1 MSTIVLPPEKESPE
15 NPGKSMV
22 AMFTEMRD
30 NASIMPVQPKTA
42 WERMEIIIDSGATVP
57 VMPPG
62 AAACYP
68 VMPGKAS
75 RAGVTYEVANGQEL
89 PNLGEKFIAVLTSE
103 GTVRGHLS
111 QVADVSKPL
120 QSVRAMMQSNHQVIF
135 DDEGSYSI
143 NKQTGEIN
151 KIEDDGINFKM
162 IQWIIPQNEVG
173 AVMAMT
179 EESSFIRQGS

>member
-1 MSTIVLPPEKESPE
+1 M
-15 NPGKSMV
+15 
-22 AMFTEMRD
+22 
-30 NASIMPVQPKTA
+30 
-42 WERMEIIIDSGATVP
+42 
-57 VMPPG
+57 
-62 AAACYP
+62 
-68 VMPGKAS
+68 
-75 RAGVTYEVANGQEL
+75 YEVANGQEL

-111 QVADVSKPL
+111 QIADVSKPL

-179 EESSFIRQGS
+179 EESSFTRQGS